1 MLTSIVISI
10 SLLTL
15 GLIISF
21 SDGAN
26 IIQSSSSKIG
36 LQVTISAQLHKAGQ
50 RLTWNLLGVNLPTG
64 DVLWMQFNGWIPRG
78 EGLGGSGLLGVWYD
92 AFKHGSVVTD
102 FGVTGDV
109 LWMQLNGWIPR
120 GEGLGGSGLLGVW
133 YDAFKHGSVVTD
145 FGVTWGVQKLM
156 STGFANNTQYAQYLS
171 LSTNSDA
178 DSYTVT
184 TCPNELTDSGLARA
198 QGTFAKTTAT
208 SGDIIGNITKSFV
221 SAGGNPTRTVT
232 KICLQVSSS
241 GDGDLF
247 AVGLPTSAIVA
258 ANDTYNAKA
267 SLSIA
272 A

>member
-1 MLTSIVISI
+1 LNPRNIIITSLMLSII
-10 SLLTL
+10 LFTL

-64 DVLWMQFNGWIPRG
+64 DVLWMQF
-78 EGLGGSGLLGVWYD
+78 
-92 AFKHGSVVTD
+92 
-102 FGVTGDV
+102 
-109 LWMQLNGWIPR
+109 NGWIPR

>member
-64 DVLWMQFNGWIPRG
+64 DVLWMQF
-78 EGLGGSGLLGVWYD
+78 
-92 AFKHGSVVTD
+92 
-102 FGVTGDV
+102 
-109 LWMQLNGWIPR
+109 NGWIPR

>member
-1 MLTSIVISI
+1 
-10 SLLTL
+10 
-15 GLIISF
+15 
-21 SDGAN
+21 
-26 IIQSSSSKIG
+26 
-36 LQVTISAQLHKAGQ
+36 
-50 RLTWNLLGVNLPTG
+50 
-64 DVLWMQFNGWIPRG
+64 MQF
-78 EGLGGSGLLGVWYD
+78 
-92 AFKHGSVVTD
+92 
-102 FGVTGDV
+102 
-109 LWMQLNGWIPR
+109 NGWIPR

>member
-1 MLTSIVISI
+1 MNPRNIIITSLMLSII
-10 SLLTL
+10 LFTL

-64 DVLWMQFNGWIPRG
+64 DVLWMQF
-78 EGLGGSGLLGVWYD
+78 
-92 AFKHGSVVTD
+92 
-102 FGVTGDV
+102 
-109 LWMQLNGWIPR
+109 NGWIPR

>member
-1 MLTSIVISI
+1 LNHRKIIITSLMLSII
-10 SLLTL
+10 LFTL

-64 DVLWMQFNGWIPRG
+64 DVLWMQF
-78 EGLGGSGLLGVWYD
+78 
-92 AFKHGSVVTD
+92 
-102 FGVTGDV
+102 
-109 LWMQLNGWIPR
+109 NGWIPR

>member
-1 MLTSIVISI
+1 MNHRKIIITSLILSI
-10 SLLTL
+10 ILFTL

-64 DVLWMQFNGWIPRG
+64 DVLWMQF
-78 EGLGGSGLLGVWYD
+78 
-92 AFKHGSVVTD
+92 
-102 FGVTGDV
+102 
-109 LWMQLNGWIPR
+109 NGWIPR